1 MSTIIVEITELEK
14 NIINALISQGHTIFD
29 AKIICETI
37 IFAEVRANNQGIVKL
52 VTGGLKS
59 SPDSSNI
66 KTIHES
72 KLSAK
77 IDGGQR
83 IGILLI
89 LVLLVF

>member
-1 MSTIIVEITELEK
+1 MATILVKIAKLEK
-14 NIINALISQGHTIFD
+14 NIISGLISQGHTLFD

-52 VTGGLKS
+52 VAGGLRS
-59 SPDSSNI
+59 SPASSSI
-66 KTIHES
+66 KTVHET

-83 IGILLI
+83 IGNIRY
-89 LVLLVF
+89 